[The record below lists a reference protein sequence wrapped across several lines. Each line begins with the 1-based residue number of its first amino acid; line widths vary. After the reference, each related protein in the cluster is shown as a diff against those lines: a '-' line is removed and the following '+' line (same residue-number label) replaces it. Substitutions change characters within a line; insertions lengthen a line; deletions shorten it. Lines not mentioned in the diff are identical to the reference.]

1 MTTLVT
7 GLVLSG
13 HDSPL
18 TSFQVRRGRPQVG
31 EVLEQGHGGSQ
42 IEEEAGTAVSTKL
55 GHCYA
60 KIF

>member
-1 MTTLVT
+1 MEFDPDLD
-7 GLVLSG
+7 LLQMCRS
-13 HDSPL
+13 
-18 TSFQVRRGRPQVG
+18 RPEVG

>member
-1 MTTLVT
+1 M
-7 GLVLSG
+7 
-13 HDSPL
+13 
-18 TSFQVRRGRPQVG
+18 G